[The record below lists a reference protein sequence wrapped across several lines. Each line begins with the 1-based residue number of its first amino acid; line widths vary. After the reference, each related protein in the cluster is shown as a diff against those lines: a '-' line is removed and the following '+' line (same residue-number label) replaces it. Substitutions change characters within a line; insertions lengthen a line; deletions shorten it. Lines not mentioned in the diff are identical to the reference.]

1 MGYWY
6 SPYILSVFS
15 NNISSFLGYKT
26 WCFLNSVRA
35 KFVHCHTIA
44 CSDIPIDSVS
54 WTKVVITW
62 SLVISLLTR
71 IPILYGMFHRRRSLL
86 LSEYHTQEVL
96 VWWGQ
101 SYCLLS
107 DLTKIYIKVGLYICH
122 FWIGNKI
129 FYTKPKDEHQWEGEA
144 KIILSKNYNKAKKRL
159 LFGIASILI
168 EITPP
173 PPQLKFDLPKIKNF
187 FIFFHG
193 TIFTC

>member
-26 WCFLNSVRA
+26 WCFLNSVRV

-107 DLTKIYIKVGLYICH
+107 DLTKIYIKVGLYIN
-122 FWIGNKI
+122 FVI
-129 FYTKPKDEHQWEGEA
+129 FGLEIKF
-144 KIILSKNYNKAKKRL
+144 SKQNQKMNISGKVKQRS
-159 LFGIASILI
+159 F
-168 EITPP
+168 
-173 PPQLKFDLPKIKNF
+173 
-187 FIFFHG
+187 
-193 TIFTC
+193 

>member
-26 WCFLNSVRA
+26 WCFLNSVRV

-173 PPQLKFDLPKIKNF
+173 QLKFDLPKIKNF

>member
-1 MGYWY
+1 M
-6 SPYILSVFS
+6 
-15 NNISSFLGYKT
+15 
-26 WCFLNSVRA
+26 
-35 KFVHCHTIA
+35 
-44 CSDIPIDSVS
+44 SDIPIDSVS

-86 LSEYHTQEVL
+86 LSEYHMQEVL

-107 DLTKIYIKVGLYICH
+107 DLTKIYIKVGLSICH

-144 KIILSKNYNKAKKRL
+144 KIILSKNYTGNKAKKKRL

-173 PPQLKFDLPKIKNF
+173 PPIKIWFAKNKELFYF
-187 FIFFHG
+187 FPWYNFYMLVCSSKYLFKNWVQ
-193 TIFTC
+193 